1 MIREREVQTVFIWR
15 SKTGYSSRRYRAAA
29 ITAVGERNRMFNGD
43 MPFALGVGSCVT
55 MPRLGVSE
63 PVGMGEHKAGT
74 RS

>member
-1 MIREREVQTVFIWR
+1 
-15 SKTGYSSRRYRAAA
+15 
-29 ITAVGERNRMFNGD
+29 MFNGD
-43 MPFALGVGSCVT
+43 MPFALGVGSHVT